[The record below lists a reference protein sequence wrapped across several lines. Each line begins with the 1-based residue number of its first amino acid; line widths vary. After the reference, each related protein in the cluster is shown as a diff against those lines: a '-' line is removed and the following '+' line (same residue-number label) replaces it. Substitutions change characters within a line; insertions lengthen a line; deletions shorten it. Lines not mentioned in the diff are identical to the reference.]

1 MRFPNKVTA
10 YKQSI
15 LSKLPLILSKL
26 SKMDYDVLTLYH
38 ELIKSRNITASEF
51 INGLDCLFALGK
63 IILEKG
69 VLHYV
74 G

>member
-1 MRFPNKVTA
+1 MKFPSKVTS

-15 LSKLPLILSKL
+15 LSKLPLLLEKL
-26 SKMDYDVLTLYH
+26 IKMDYDVLTLYH
-38 ELIKSRNITASEF
+38 ELNKSKKMTASEF

-63 IILEKG
+63 VTLEKG

-74 G
+74 N